1 MLIKF
6 KILITAQPL
15 VKEVIDQLSELCHRD
30 VRSIRTCP
38 ECFEYW
44 ANDPNDYFT
53 KVCAKPHL
61 IVYAKAEGHK
71 FWPAKVMSV
80 NGNLVN
86 VEFFGEHSQA
96 DVPAKLCILYPKRRP
111 VESKKSTPIMVA
123 LRVRPILLLSFEII
137 SISFFKYN

>member
-6 KILITAQPL
+6 KISISAQPL
-15 VKEVIDQLSELCHRD
+15 VKEVVDQLSELCHRD
-30 VRSIRTCP
+30 VRSIHTCP

-44 ANDPNDYFT
+44 AIDPNDYFT

-71 FWPAKVMSV
+71 LWPAKVMSI
-80 NGNLVN
+80 NGNMVN

-96 DVPAKLCILYPKRRP
+96 DVLAKHCVLYPKRRP
-111 VESKKSTPIMVA
+111 VVEGKKSSPIIIA
-123 LRVRPILLLSFEII
+123 LRVRRDIF
-137 SISFFKYN
+137 